1 MRRFRLGIPILLIL
15 SLLATVPA
23 LAQGGLEVGVSVE
36 IDCDSATFT
45 LTADGADAYDM
56 EWDFGDGE
64 TIAETE
70 VTSPRVTPH
79 VYPASGVYNWS
90 VVVSDSADPAVNALA
105 AGTLTL
111 GPSVTLHSQPFPPLL
126 TLEGG
131 EPSAEFEALVEGGA
145 PPYAYMWD
153 LDGDGT
159 ADAASDPSLNT
170 ASFTYTAPGHYTAL
184 VTVTDGCGFTA
195 TDTLPV
201 VVVDPEAA
209 CHPMAARIA
218 EAVSRLYPDQAET
231 LYTCEDIFNF
241 FTGALTGGQ
250 LGFGRMWHAYHLTQ
264 SLEDLTWEEILD
276 WHLEGDGWG
285 LLLQLDRLSDQLADI
300 DLKELVTMVVDGE
313 ASVGDIRTA
322 ARSAIRYG
330 ADFEDALNRLAEGA
344 NPGELA
350 QLYRTAQGLG
360 LAPEVL
366 DGYLEAGITP
376 ADLRHAANLADRIG
390 ADWAAVAAAHASGL
404 SWGEIHQASRLA
416 DEETGL
422 NEILATGVQQ
432 FREQQREQDHSQQQA
447 EQTRRTAER
456 LAERFGVSVDAVM
469 GFFNG
474 ACAGDWGCVRGQL
487 AGQSQPQGNSH
498 GHGGGRP

>member
-1 MRRFRLGIPILLIL
+1 MRRSRLGIPILLIL

-23 LAQGGLEVGVSVE
+23 LAQGGLEVGVGVE

-45 LTADGADAYDM
+45 LTADGADAYNM

-111 GPSVTLHSQPFPPLL
+111 GPSVTLDSQPFPPLL

-131 EPSAEFEALVEGGA
+131 QASAEFEALVEGGA
-145 PPYAYMWD
+145 PPYAYTWD

-159 ADAASDPSLNT
+159 ADPAGDPSLNT

-184 VTVTDGCGFTA
+184 VTVTDACGLDA

-218 EAVSRLYPDQAET
+218 EAVSRLFPGQAET
-231 LYTCEDIFNF
+231 LYTCEDILDY
-241 FTGALTGGQ
+241 FTGGLTGGQ
-250 LGFGRMWHAYHLTQ
+250 LGFGRMWHAYRLTQ

-285 LLLQLDRLSDQLADI
+285 LLLQLDRLSDQLTDI

-344 NPGELA
+344 SPGELA

-360 LAPEVL
+360 LTPEVL
-366 DGYLEAGITP
+366 DGYLEAGITA

-390 ADWAAVAAAHASGL
+390 ADWAAVAEAHASGL

-416 DEETGL
+416 GDDEGL
-422 NEILATGVQQ
+422 DEALQAGVQE
-432 FREQQREQDHSQQQA
+432 FREQLREQERAQQHE

-456 LAERFGVSVDAVM
+456 LAERFGLGTEDVM
-469 GFFNG
+469 GLFNG

-487 AGQSQPQGNSH
+487 AGRSQPQHDNQ